1 MVIKKRHLVAR
12 GEFFGFDVDDRVMAV
27 QIDLPA
33 IAMGCSE

>member
-1 MVIKKRHLVAR
+1 MVIKQCHLVAW

-33 IAMGCSE
+33 VAMGCSE